1 MPNAYRWPRLHTS
14 PAALMASCETA
25 RFLASILNKMTDRLA
40 ILCTSATGISPTDS
54 TVVMELSQIN
64 TPSIKTALDAITSSI
79 ERPRTNAWVDT
90 IHCAEEILLKSAV
103 LDLDEEPLQDTFG
116 HIFLFTPNADGL
128 PFPSLMHEKLTFHII
143 SPAGAPRNGQSI
155 QCNGWKL
162 RSLSG
167 NDAQVVSKKKD
178 VDPMSVSNRIRVL
191 IPQARSGK
199 VLGSLTELVLE
210 VSAGPDCTIEDVIG
224 KIEFTKLH
232 PGEVFTT
239 LFKLRLRATAV
250 EGYSLSRPATPR
262 SEALPD
268 TNDVMGHLDKMLG
281 TMDTKILTA
290 RLTYR
295 HSLLPAGTTCSITT
309 ECHIKRVPG
318 SDQMPSPSKHNL
330 LQVRDCTVLGEK
342 RLAYHLATQGS
353 PRNALKNLQKEY
365 GDSFQFSACPDY
377 VSLLARE
384 LKYQARIVERLEID
398 ASPKKSSAV
407 HTDDSPSEKYGQ
419 SSFGVENYKPQR
431 YPSSDIPTEELFK
444 ERPALAVLSLKKSRE
459 QLRTDEARKIWGD
472 MRKMT
477 RPPNQTMKGRSQS
490 SQLEE
495 ARREG
500 IRELAIK
507 NKRSVG
513 SDTLR
518 SIFSVGESM
527 GKGLGAPWM

>member
-1 MPNAYRWPRLHTS
+1 
-14 PAALMASCETA
+14 MASCETA
-25 RFLASILNKMTDRLA
+25 RFLASILNKTTDRLA
-40 ILCTSATGISPTDS
+40 IICTSPTSISPTNS
-54 TVVMELSQIN
+54 TVVMKLSQIN
-64 TPSIKTALDAITSSI
+64 MPSMKIALDAITSSI

-90 IHCAEEILLKSAV
+90 IHCAERILLKSAV
-103 LDLDEEPLQDTFG
+103 PDPDEEPLQDTFG
-116 HIFLFTPNADGL
+116 HIFLFTPNPDGL
-128 PFPSLMHEKLTFHII
+128 PFPSLIHEKLLFHII
-143 SPAGAPRNGQSI
+143 SPAGAPRNDQSI
-155 QCNGWKL
+155 HCNGWKL

-178 VDPMSVSNRIRVL
+178 VDSMSVSNRLRVL
-191 IPQARSGK
+191 ISQARSGK

-210 VSAGPDCTIEDVIG
+210 FWAGPDCTIEGVIG
-224 KIEFTKLH
+224 KVEFTKLH
-232 PGEVFTT
+232 PGEVFTA
-239 LFKLRLRATAV
+239 LFKLRIRATTV

-268 TNDVMGHLDKMLG
+268 TNDVMSHLDKMLG
-281 TMDTKILTA
+281 TTDTKILTA

-309 ECHIKRVPG
+309 ECHVKRVPPDP
-318 SDQMPSPSKHNL
+318 DQKPNPSKYSL
-330 LQVRDCTVLGEK
+330 LQVRGCTVLVEK

-377 VSLLARE
+377 VSLLAKE

-398 ASPKKSSAV
+398 ASPKKPSSV
-407 HTDDSPSEKYGQ
+407 HTANSPSEKYGQ
-419 SSFGVENYKPQR
+419 SSSGVENYKPQR
-431 YPSSDIPTEELFK
+431 YPSSDIPIEELFK
-444 ERPALAVLSLKKSRE
+444 AKPALAVLSLKKSRE

-472 MRKMT
+472 MRKIK
-477 RPPNQTMKGRSQS
+477 RPPNQTVKGRSQS

-513 SDTLR
+513 SETLR
-518 SIFSVGESM
+518 SIFSGGESM